1 MGSVPKRLVDPTAIR
16 AEDAQGDWVETS
28 SRFAGQNR
36 LNRINFRYVGPHLS
50 EYLKLEIADVDQPQ
64 PAASGVL
71 LYVEVCGICGSDVLG
86 DDGSSGRRR
95 PPIVMGHEAAG
106 TIVAVGSEV
115 RQWHPGDR
123 VTFDSFV
130 YCGSC
135 PFCLRPGKSLRQPR
149 GRRRLLH

>member
-71 LYVEVCGICGSDVLG
+71 LYVEVCGICGSDVHG

-95 PPIVMGHEAAG
+95 PPYRH
-106 TIVAVGSEV
+106 GS
-115 RQWHPGDR
+115 
-123 VTFDSFV
+123 
-130 YCGSC
+130 
-135 PFCLRPGKSLRQPR
+135 R
-149 GRRRLLH
+149 GRRNDRGRWLRSPSVASRRSSHLRFLRLLRLMSVLSAAR